1 MARVDE
7 KQVAVSRVYSRAMLD
22 RAESDGQAQNLLE
35 ELEGLARLM
44 RENPS
49 FRDFISSPLIEEQER
64 ERSLEKLFRGRGSD
78 LLVDSLQVLNQHGRL
93 AILETIAETYR
104 LAFQEK
110 HGIVD
115 VHVTSAIPLNDALR
129 QGLAEAAANM
139 TGKKPKIIAEVDASL
154 LGGLVVR
161 VGDRKIDT
169 SVVAGLR
176 KMRHT
181 LEDRSAREI
190 HASRS
195 ADLG

>member
-7 KQVAVSRVYSRAMLD
+7 KQEAVSRVYSRAMLD
-22 RAESDGQAQNLLE
+22 RAEAEGQAESLLE
-35 ELEGLARLM
+35 ELEGLAHLM
-44 RENPS
+44 RENEG

-78 LLVDSLQVLNQHGRL
+78 LLVDALQVLNQHGRL
-93 AILETIAETYR
+93 AMLETIVETYR
-104 LAFQEK
+104 LAFQER

-115 VHVTSAIPLNDALR
+115 VHVTSAVPLSDTLHR
-129 QGLAEAAANM
+129 ELAEATSNM

-161 VGDRKIDT
+161 VGDQKIDT
-169 SVVAGLR
+169 SIVAGLR
-176 KMRHT
+176 KMRHA
-181 LEDRSAREI
+181 LGDRSAREI

-195 ADLG
+195 ADHG